1 MAFLLLGFF
10 KVLDTVRFLSKFAW
24 LKYMLLCDFDHCQ
37 LILII
42 FSQFLKIAPKHQ
54 IICQIYFS
62 DFIGHSPLKLTV
74 SGLSSDRGMYK
85 VTLSDEQS
93 QSGGDATV
101 NQIGSGPSVNR
112 TLVELGYAE
121 AVAGSP
127 LDVELQ
133 VERTIND
140 PDQVDQLGEL

>member
-1 MAFLLLGFF
+1 MILI
-10 KVLDTVRFLSKFAW
+10 S
-24 LKYMLLCDFDHCQ
+24 Q
-37 LILII
+37 LVLII
-42 FSQFLKIAPKHQ
+42 FLQFLKIAPKRQ
-54 IICQIYFS
+54 IISQIYFS
-62 DFIGHSPLKLTV
+62 DFVGHSPLKLTV

-101 NQIGSGPSVNR
+101 NQMGSGPSVNR

-121 AVAGSP
+121 ALAGSP

-140 PDQVDQLGEL
+140 PDQVDQLGES

>member
-1 MAFLLLGFF
+1 MCE
-10 KVLDTVRFLSKFAW
+10 VSV
-24 LKYMLLCDFDHCQ
+24 
-37 LILII
+37 
-42 FSQFLKIAPKHQ
+42 
-54 IICQIYFS
+54 S
-62 DFIGHSPLKLTV
+62 DFTCHSPLKLIV
-74 SGLSSDRGMYK
+74 SGLSPDREMYK

-93 QSGGDATV
+93 PSGGDATV
-101 NQIGSGPSVNR
+101 NQMGSEPSVNR

-140 PDQVDQLGEL
+140 PDQMDRLGET